1 MKTCAALLLLAS
13 CGVAAQDPVPT
24 IRATASEVQL
34 DIVVRDKHGKPVKNL
49 KASDVQIYEDGVRQ
63 DVRSFR
69 FVATREMVRQ
79 EVGVDPAQ
87 PSPKATAPRPLRAV
101 NLICIVFHNLDPVS
115 RTMAIEAMREF
126 LKNDL
131 QPQTYVGM
139 FLLDDRLKPVYPFSD
154 DRRALLQALNNVFM
168 MRGLDFAQASE
179 AVLTASPNQ
188 VTMSTVVDMV
198 AHTSSTTMTVS
209 GGEVA
214 GTVINGAE
222 VNTAAGANV
231 LRGAQAAERR
241 DFSDINGMRETDK
254 MINMIN
260 QLGGLPGHKS
270 VLLLTTGLVTTG
282 DPDRFQKILDKANQ
296 VDLTVY
302 AMDVSGLTHVS
313 TAQAAD
319 LALGRVAAVSRSQT
333 GIDNS
338 MGSLGAAKEKSRQ
351 GDTMND
357 AVRNS
362 DTQAS
367 LRALSEGTGGFLIAN
382 TNEFRKPFQRIA
394 DDLEVHYEASYHPAS
409 ERYDGRLRTIEVKL
423 ARPDLRV
430 ESRTGYFALS
440 EGLQPFEIVGL
451 AVLNT
456 KPLPHAFDFRSAAY
470 QFRDSQSAL
479 TFELPG
485 SSLLATPHPERQT
498 HALHASLLALVKDAS
513 GLVVDKYSIDAPYE
527 VSDTNF
533 KAMQASS
540 VMYTHPVN
548 LPPGHYTVEA
558 AVIDREGGR
567 TSTNLMQFD
576 SPASHKGVGLSSVM
590 LIQRLETVAGPVDAS
605 DPLVVQGK
613 RLVPF
618 LASTLAADAKPYVYF
633 AIYPDKTRTE
643 KPKLHVEF
651 QAEGQVFANQSY
663 DLPAPDATG
672 AIPMLIRAAPHAGP
686 CELKIVVSQGTES
699 VSRSLG
705 YTISGSH

>member
-1 MKTCAALLLLAS
+1 MKTGTALLLLA
-13 CGVAAQDPVPT
+13 VIAAAQEPVPT
-24 IRATASEVQL
+24 IRTNASEVLL

-49 KASDVQIYEDGVRQ
+49 KAGDVEIYEDGVRQ
-63 DVRSFR
+63 EVRSFR
-69 FVATREMVRQ
+69 FVGASEAVRQ
-79 EVGVDPAQ
+79 VVGEAPVQPAQ
-87 PSPKATAPRPLRAV
+87 VEARPLRAV

-115 RTMAIEAMREF
+115 RTMAIEAMQEF

-131 QPQTYVGM
+131 PQQTYVGM
-139 FLLDDRLKPVYPFSD
+139 FLLDDRLKPVYPFSN
-154 DRRALLQALNNVFM
+154 DRHALLQALNNIFM
-168 MRGLDFAQASE
+168 MRGLDFGLASE
-179 AVLTASPNQ
+179 AVLTANPNQ
-188 VTMSTVVDMV
+188 VTMTTVVDMV
-198 AHTSSTTMTVS
+198 AHTSTTTMTVT

-214 GTVINGAE
+214 NTVINGAD
-222 VNTAAGANV
+222 VNTAPGANAM
-231 LRGAQAAERR
+231 RGAQAAERR

-254 MINMIN
+254 IINMIN
-260 QLGGLPGHKS
+260 QFGGLPGRKS
-270 VLLLTTGLVTTG
+270 VLLLTTGLATTG

-296 VDLTVY
+296 ADITVY
-302 AMDVSGLTHVS
+302 AMDVSGLSHIS

-319 LALGRVAAVSRSQT
+319 LALDRVAAVSRSQT

-382 TNEFRKPFQRIA
+382 TNEYRKPFQRIA

-409 ERYDGRLRTIEVKL
+409 GRYDGRLRTIEVKL

-430 ESRTGYFALS
+430 ESRTGYFALAQ
-440 EGLQPFEIVGL
+440 GLKPFEVVGL

-456 KPLPHAFDFRSAAY
+456 KPQPHAFDFRSTVY
-470 QFRDSQSAL
+470 QFRDSQEAL
-479 TFELPG
+479 GFELPG
-485 SSLLATPHPERQT
+485 DSLVATPNPDR
-498 HALHASLLALVKDAS
+498 HAYAMHASLLALVKDA
-513 GLVVDKYSIDAPYE
+513 GGQVVDKYGIDAPYE
-527 VSDTNF
+527 ISDANY
-533 KAMQASS
+533 KAVQAG
-540 VMYTHPVN
+540 VVTYTHPVS
-548 LPPGHYTVEA
+548 LPPGHYTVET

-567 TSTNLMQFD
+567 ASTNVIPFD
-576 SPASHKGVGLSSVM
+576 VPAPHKGVGLSSVM
-590 LIQRLETVAGPVDAS
+590 LIQRVEPATGPADAS

-618 LASTLAADAKPYVYF
+618 VGSTLAADTKPYVYF
-633 AIYPDKTRTE
+633 AIYPDKASAE

-663 DLPAPDATG
+663 ELPPPDATG
-672 AIPMLIRAAPHAGP
+672 AIPMLIRAATHAGP
-686 CELKIVVSQGTES
+686 CELKISVTQGTES
-699 VSRSLG
+699 VARTLS

>member
-1 MKTCAALLLLAS
+1 MKTCPALLLLAA
-13 CGVAAQDPVPT
+13 VAAAQDPIPT
-24 IRATASEVQL
+24 IRANASEVLL
-34 DIVVRDKHGKPVKNL
+34 DIVVRDKHGKPVRNL

-69 FVATREMVRQ
+69 FVGVRETVHQ
-79 EVGVDPAQ
+79 AVGEAPAQ
-87 PSPKATAPRPLRAV
+87 PSPKAAPRPLRAV
-101 NLICIVFHNLDPVS
+101 NLICIVFHNLDPVT
-115 RTMAIEAMREF
+115 RTQAIEAMREF

-131 QPQTYVGM
+131 PPQTYVGM
-139 FLLDDRLKPVYPFSD
+139 FMLSDRFTPVYPFSN
-154 DRRALLQALNNVFM
+154 DRPALLQALNNVFM
-168 MRGLDFAQASE
+168 MRGMDFNVASE

-188 VTMSTVVDMV
+188 VTISTVVDMV
-198 AHTSSTTMTVS
+198 AHTSSTTMTVT
-209 GGEVA
+209 GGEIA
-214 GTVINGAE
+214 NTVINGAE
-222 VNTAAGANV
+222 VGNSPGANMM
-231 LRGAQAAERR
+231 RGAQAGERR

-254 MINMIN
+254 VINMVN
-260 QLGGLPGHKS
+260 LLGGLPGRKS
-270 VLLLTTGLVTTG
+270 VLLLTTGLATTG
-282 DPDRFQKILDKANQ
+282 DPDRFQKILDKANG

-302 AMDVSGLTHVS
+302 AMDVSGLTHTS

-367 LRALSEGTGGFLIAN
+367 LRALSDGTGGFLIAN
-382 TNEFRKPFQRIA
+382 TNEFRKPFQRIV
-394 DDLEVHYEASYHPAS
+394 DDLEVHYEATYHPAS
-409 ERYDGRLRTIEVKL
+409 ERYDGRLRNIEVKL

-430 ESRTGYFALS
+430 ESRTGYFALA

-456 KPLPHAFDFRSAAY
+456 KPLPHAFDFRTAAY
-470 QFRDSQSAL
+470 QFRDSQAAL
-479 TFELPG
+479 VFELPG
-485 SSLLATPHPERQT
+485 ASLGATPRPDRLT

-513 GLVVDKYSIDAPYE
+513 GQVVDKYGIDTPYE
-527 VSDTNF
+527 ISDANF
-533 KAMQASS
+533 KAIHAG
-540 VMYTHPVN
+540 VVTYTHPVN
-548 LPPGHYTVEA
+548 LPPGHYTLET

-576 SPASHKGVGLSSVM
+576 SLESRGGIALSSVM
-590 LIQRLETVAGPVDAS
+590 LIQRLDPAAGPAEDS

-633 AIYPDKTRTE
+633 AIYPDKARTE

-651 QAEGQVFANQSY
+651 QAEGQVFANQTY
-663 DLPAPDATG
+663 ELPPPDATG
-672 AIPMLIRAAPHAGP
+672 AIPMLIRAATHPGP
-686 CELKIVVSQGTES
+686 CELKISVSQGTES
-699 VSRSLG
+699 AARTVS
-705 YTISGSH
+705 YTISGPN

>member
-13 CGVAAQDPVPT
+13 LGTAAQDLVPT
-24 IRATASEVQL
+24 IRANANEVLL

-49 KASDVQIYEDGVRQ
+49 KAGDVQIYEDGVRQ

-69 FVATREMVRQ
+69 FVTARETPRQ
-79 EVGVDPAQ
+79 EVLEAQ
-87 PSPKATAPRPLRAV
+87 PSPKATVPRPLRAV
-101 NLICIVFHNLDPVS
+101 NLICIVFHNLDPAS
-115 RTMAIEAMREF
+115 RTLAIEAVREF

-131 QPQTYVGM
+131 PPQTYAGM
-139 FLLDDRLKPVYPFSD
+139 FLLDDRLKPVHPFSN
-154 DRRALLQALNNVFM
+154 DRKALLQALNNVFM
-168 MRGLDFAQASE
+168 MRGLDFTAASE
-179 AVLTASPNQ
+179 AALTASPSQ
-188 VTMSTVVDMV
+188 VTVSTVVDMV
-198 AHTSSTTMTVS
+198 AHTASTTTTVS
-209 GGEVA
+209 GGEIA

-222 VNTAAGANV
+222 VSTASAANAM
-231 LRGAQAAERR
+231 RGNQAAERR

-254 MINMIN
+254 IINMVN
-260 QLGGLPGHKS
+260 LLGGLPGRKS
-270 VLLLTTGLVTTG
+270 ILLLTTGLATTG

-296 VDLTVY
+296 VELTVY

-333 GIDNS
+333 GIGGD
-338 MGSLGAAKEKSRQ
+338 LGAAKERSRQ

-382 TNEFRKPFQRIA
+382 TNEFRKPFQHIV
-394 DDLEVHYEASYHPAS
+394 DDLEIHYEASYRPTS

-423 ARPDLRV
+423 ARADWRV

-456 KPLPHAFDFRSAAY
+456 KPLPHAFEFRSAAY
-470 QFRDSQSAL
+470 HFRDSQSAL
-479 TFELPG
+479 SFELPG
-485 SSLLATPHPERQT
+485 RSLGATPHPDRQT

-513 GLVVDKYSIDAPYE
+513 GQVVEKYSVDAPYE
-527 VSDTNF
+527 IPDASF
-533 KAMQASS
+533 KTMQSSS

-548 LPPGHYTVEA
+548 LPPGHYTMET

-567 TSTNLMQFD
+567 TSTNLVQFD
-576 SPASHKGVGLSSVM
+576 SPEPHSGVGLSSVM
-590 LIQRLETVAGPVDAS
+590 LIQRLEPATGPADAS
-605 DPLVVQGK
+605 DPMVVQGK
-613 RLVPF
+613 RLVP
-618 LASTLAADAKPYVYF
+618 LMASTLAADAKPYVYF

-651 QAEGQVFANQSY
+651 QAEGQVLANQSY
-663 DLPAPDATG
+663 ELPAPDATG
-672 AIPMLIRAAPHAGP
+672 AIPMLIRAATHTGP
-686 CELKIVVSQGTES
+686 CELKIVVSQGTDS
-699 VSRSLG
+699 VARTVS
-705 YTISGSH
+705 YTISDPH